1 MKKIVLTVIVSLVA
15 VVAKGQTIAPNTVM
29 CTKDMP
35 VMEMPMGMS
44 YARFIE
50 QVLASSV
57 EIEALGA
64 ALEAETKAARV
75 GIGPE
80 DPEAE
85 IAYFVKRN
93 TSFEMNV
100 VQGFEFPSVY
110 VNRSRLARLQSA
122 RSGAAYRME
131 VRQLVGQAQTMY
143 IDAVYYNNLISLLAR
158 SLDNAGNFYRTYRK
172 RLADGDGTVLEAN
185 KIESMYLS
193 VSAQYRKAVAERDN
207 NLRKMRLLASLPQ
220 TFTVTDSVYPAFDV
234 DVEGFV
240 ARAVGMDYGLEQAAI
255 DTLIAERQL
264 RLSRSERL
272 PGFKVGYRL
281 SMEAREPSHGVIAGL
296 SIPLWGRAGS
306 VKAAKASQQAAR
318 KSMEAKRALLEA
330 ELEGVKESY
339 LASVSILDDYRR
351 LLKGRSSVEV
361 LAKALDA
368 GELSMLDYFVELNV
382 WNDTLMTIVES
393 EHEAALAAAFMQLC
407 VTEF

>member
-1 MKKIVLTVIVSLVA
+1 
-15 VVAKGQTIAPNTVM
+15 
-29 CTKDMP
+29 
-35 VMEMPMGMS
+35 
-44 YARFIE
+44 
-50 QVLASSV
+50 
-57 EIEALGA
+57 
-64 ALEAETKAARV
+64 
-75 GIGPE
+75 
-80 DPEAE
+80 
-85 IAYFVKRN
+85 
-93 TSFEMNV
+93 
-100 VQGFEFPSVY
+100 
-110 VNRSRLARLQSA
+110 
-122 RSGAAYRME
+122 
-131 VRQLVGQAQTMY
+131 
-143 IDAVYYNNLISLLAR
+143 
-158 SLDNAGNFYRTYRK
+158 
-172 RLADGDGTVLEAN
+172 TVLEAN

-240 ARAVGMDYGLEQAAI
+240 ARAVGMDYDLEQAAI

-382 WNDTLMTIVES
+382 WNDTLMAIVES

>member
-1 MKKIVLTVIVSLVA
+1 MKKIFLAALMSFASLA
-15 VVAKGQTIAPNTVM
+15 GQAQIEPNTVM

-35 VMEMPMGMS
+35 VMEMPMGAG

-50 QVLASSV
+50 HVLASSV

-93 TSFEMNV
+93 TSFEMNA
-100 VQGFEFPSVY
+100 VQGFEFPTVY
-110 VNRSRLARLQSA
+110 VNRARLARLQSA
-122 RSGAAYRME
+122 RSGAAYRMA
-131 VRQLVGQAQTMY
+131 VRELVGQAQAMY
-143 IDAVYYNNLISLLAR
+143 MDAVYYNNLISLLAR
-158 SLDNAGNFYRTYRK
+158 SLDNADHFYRTYRK
-172 RLADGDGTVLEAN
+172 RMAGGDGTVLEAN
-185 KIESMYLS
+185 KIEAMYLG
-193 VSAQYRKAVAERDN
+193 VSAQYRKAVTERDN
-207 NLRKMRLLASLPQ
+207 NLRKMRLLASLPE
-220 TFTVTDSVYPAFDV
+220 TFTVTDSIYPAFDV

-240 ARAVGMDYGLEQAAI
+240 ARALEMDYGLEQAAI
-255 DTLIAERQL
+255 DTLIARRQL

-281 SMEAREPSHGVIAGL
+281 SMEAREPSHGVVAGL

-306 VKAAKASQQAAR
+306 VKAAKAAQHSAH

-330 ELEGVKESY
+330 ELEGVRESY
-339 LASVSILDDYRR
+339 LTSVATLDDYRR
-351 LLKGRSSVEV
+351 LLRGRSSAEV
-361 LAKALDA
+361 LGKALDA
-368 GELSMLDYFVELNV
+368 GELSVLEYFVELNV
-382 WNDTLMTIVES
+382 WYDTAVAIVEN

-407 VTEF
+407 VSEF